1 MATVRIMLP
10 EGGDA
15 DLEALM
21 KTWRDTQALRSAQG
35 FDVVGTVAICRGEI
49 HRNIH

>member
-10 EGGDA
+10 EGSDP

-21 KTWRDTQALRSAQG
+21 KQWRDAKPYDPRKG
-35 FDVVGTVAICRGEI
+35 ME
-49 HRNIH
+49 